1 MDIDRKLLSRAAAL
15 LSEARDTVQRVQSKL
30 EPSEDDQT
38 IDDDKEDLIAIVDDI
53 EQIIPRIDRLAKEEN

>member
-30 EPSEDDQT
+30 EPSET
-38 IDDDKEDLIAIVDDI
+38 LDDDDREDLIAIVDDI
-53 EQIIPRIDRLAKEEN
+53 ERIIPVIDRMAREEN

>member
-1 MDIDRKLLSRAAAL
+1 MDIDRKLLGRAAAL
-15 LSEARDTVQRVQSKL
+15 LSEARDMVQRVQSKI

-38 IDDDKEDLIAIVDDI
+38 VDDDKEDLIAIVDDI